1 MDTKLIQVWFHSQ
14 RERRTT
20 KARQDPP
27 RQGSNYFLSLHGCE
41 PKSAA
46 RKNEKC
52 LKNLQLDI
60 THWVLRI
67 LCNHCSMWYKK
78 LVGVWICPFFPL
90 STTKVSGQAITRT
103 KRPNKKTVQTKFTYV
118 HLQCN
123 SLQSQRNNKT
133 CMYPSSCWTCCFSCC
148 DRSRP
153 KDGFALALDTWCSFY
168 SLHRWVTQSSNTF
181 ILAVLSWGKVGGK
194 TEDRNWN
201 HKSPHLQTWQA
212 QMSGCLRSRNA
223 HSLDSRNFGNCN
235 PLLQTMLQVW
245 IWMSKPLTLLL
256 NSLSRLPDPVQQ
268 QYRHMRNSD
277 YFRDFIWCNFA
288 SPQQLTFEVGAR
300 AAMLR
305 LPECLVSSLYW
316 QGSTEALA
324 RGFVPAG
331 WITPVRQH
339 PNMFRCLCPIL
350 SMRLKSRAYHCVARP
365 HRSHATPVPS
375 PAPQSPVQGQDKNSM
390 LHNFSAHT
398 TWARTKPSSAKFR
411 RA

>member
-20 KARQDPP
+20 KTRQDPP
-27 RQGSNYFLSLHGCE
+27 RQGSNYVLSLHGCE

-103 KRPNKKTVQTKFTYV
+103 KRPNKKPVQTKFTYV

-201 HKSPHLQTWQA
+201 HKSPHLPTDMASTNEWVFEKSQCALFGLSQLWKLQPAFTN
-212 QMSGCLRSRNA
+212 NA
-223 HSLDSRNFGNCN
+223 ASLDLNVQTTYTFTQQPFSTAWSRSATVSTHEKQW
-235 PLLQTMLQVW
+235 LLQGLHLVQLCISAAAYFW
-245 IWMSKPLTLLL
+245 SRSKSCHASSARVSSFFAVLTGIDWGFGAWVCSGRLNHSGKATSQHVSLSLSNSFHATQITRIPLCGSPP
-256 NSLSRLPDPVQQ
+256 SLSRHP
-268 QYRHMRNSD
+268 SA
-277 YFRDFIWCNFA
+277 FA
-288 SPQQLTFEVGAR
+288 CATIA
-300 AAMLR
+300 
-305 LPECLVSSLYW
+305 C
-316 QGSTEALA
+316 
-324 RGFVPAG
+324 
-331 WITPVRQH
+331 
-339 PNMFRCLCPIL
+339 
-350 SMRLKSRAYHCVARP
+350 ARP
-365 HRSHATPVPS
+365 R
-375 PAPQSPVQGQDKNSM
+375 
-390 LHNFSAHT
+390 
-398 TWARTKPSSAKFR
+398 
-411 RA
+411 